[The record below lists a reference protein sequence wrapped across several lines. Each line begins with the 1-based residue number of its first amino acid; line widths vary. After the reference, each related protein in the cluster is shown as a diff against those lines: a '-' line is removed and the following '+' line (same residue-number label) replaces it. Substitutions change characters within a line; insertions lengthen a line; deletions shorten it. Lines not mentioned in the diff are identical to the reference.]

1 MRHLNS
7 GKKLG
12 RTASHRHAMLR
23 NLVVSFFEHER
34 VQTTDAKAKELRSI
48 AERLITRSKQDTL
61 HNKRM
66 VARWVRNGAVLRK
79 LFDDIGPR
87 FATRPGGYTR
97 IAKVGFRHGDNAPLC
112 IIELLPAGGAKS
124 GSVGNTSGSLTKA
137 TSKESF

>member
-34 VQTTDAKAKELRSI
+34 VQTTSAKAKELRSI

-61 HNKRM
+61 HNKRI
-66 VARWVRNGAVLRK
+66 VARWVRNGKVLRK
-79 LFDDIGPR
+79 LFEEIAPR

-97 IAKVGFRHGDNAPLC
+97 IAKVGFRHGDNAPLS
-112 IIELLPAGGAKS
+112 IIELLPEGTTNSNASGTGAGP
-124 GSVGNTSGSLTKA
+124 TKA